1 MSSSSSSS
9 SSVAPATSSSA
20 AAVTNFYIKDAN
32 NKLVNVPSGQD
43 GVANYVT
50 SQNSATSFYIDS
62 KTGYLYETGAPY
74 AANRGTSAKPEIT
87 YFSTIGLGY
96 SYITCSQN
104 TAQTWLE
111 CKANGVAQQAMTC
124 GNDGLLYFA
133 PTIPSTCAWV
143 PLYYV
148 SSTSASVSASS
159 VASTTSSS
167 SSSSSSSVA
176 PTTSSTSSS
185 VAPTTSS
192 VAAQATV
199 SFTTIT
205 TAWTGTFTT
214 TTTAVSGLAATV
226 YVQTPAKKG
235 DVISTSSTAKASY
248 TTVTTHSGTAGSVGY
263 ITATPKVAGATTTV
277 TVVYPTPVTTC
288 GNQGIN
294 FAAYTNKYSGGQA
307 TYGYPSF
314 SPEAY
319 KKVAPWFSD
328 DTTYIAESN
337 DGSGTK
343 INVYGY
349 GPLDASTLV
358 LDHTFYLFASQTGYY
373 SLNVPYTDD
382 IQFVWVG
389 SKAVTGWT
397 RANADITQFWSS
409 QIATQTP
416 QTLAYY
422 LTVGT
427 YLPSKLPLSQ

>member
-1 MSSSSSSS
+1 M
-9 SSVAPATSSSA
+9 
-20 AAVTNFYIKDAN
+20 
-32 NKLVNVPSGQD
+32 
-43 GVANYVT
+43 
-50 SQNSATSFYIDS
+50 
-62 KTGYLYETGAPY
+62 
-74 AANRGTSAKPEIT
+74 
-87 YFSTIGLGY
+87 
-96 SYITCSQN
+96 
-104 TAQTWLE
+104 
-111 CKANGVAQQAMTC
+111 
-124 GNDGLLYFA
+124 
-133 PTIPSTCAWV
+133 
-143 PLYYV
+143 
-148 SSTSASVSASS
+148 
-159 VASTTSSS
+159 
-167 SSSSSSSVA
+167 
-176 PTTSSTSSS
+176 
-185 VAPTTSS
+185 
-192 VAAQATV
+192 
-199 SFTTIT
+199 
-205 TAWTGTFTT
+205 
-214 TTTAVSGLAATV
+214 
-226 YVQTPAKKG
+226 
-235 DVISTSSTAKASY
+235 
-248 TTVTTHSGTAGSVGY
+248 
-263 ITATPKVAGATTTV
+263 
-277 TVVYPTPVTTC
+277 YPTPVTTC